1 MDFDKNTQKALE
13 QYKLN
18 KKKQEAEQ
26 EALAKA
32 MAEIYKNMKKDSG
45 NESDSD
51 NDDNDDNDSI
61 IDSDEERIN
70 SAVIL
75 EKSKEIKQKDEYYQR
90 LTTEE
95 EYQRKFYEDAEK
107 VLNDTKKED
116 NKKPRK
122 PIKKPIIIEEED
134 LEPKK
139 VINQKPIIKIDEVC
153 MPEPVITEIEQPK
166 PILKADEK
174 LKNKVKKIRE
184 ERALAKQKQEQ
195 PKLNNPDT
203 DASIITYK
211 TKTPEQM
218 TNDELID
225 EVYTQK
231 QSKEFINKENI
242 ELKKKLKEMEKQM
255 ADFEKYKMFYL
266 KNNGTDTFQTQN
278 DILKTFIKN
287 TYTITNII
295 KDRYKPLQIF
305 NKFIEYRNSLTLET
319 KMTKAD
325 MDIRRF
331 CQKLADLGLERITSN
346 GTNYF
351 IGLKLNE

>member
-1 MDFDKNTQKALE
+1 MDFDKDTKKALE

-61 IDSDEERIN
+61 IDSDQERIN

-90 LTTEE
+90 IITEE

-107 VLNDTKKED
+107 ALNNTKKED
-116 NKKPRK
+116 NKKPK
-122 PIKKPIIIEEED
+122 KYIKKPIEEEEQD

-139 VINQKPIIKIDEVC
+139 VINQTPIIKIDEVC
-153 MPEPVITEIEQPK
+153 MPEPVVTEIEQPK

-184 ERALAKQKQEQ
+184 ERALAKQKQEL
-195 PKLNNPDT
+195 PKLNNPDV

-218 TNDELID
+218 TNYELID

-255 ADFEKYKMFYL
+255 ADFEKYKMFYMN
-266 KNNGTDTFQTQN
+266 NNGTDTFQTQR
-278 DILKTFIKN
+278 DVLKNFIISN
-287 TYTITNII
+287 YEITNNH
-295 KDRYKPLQIF
+295 KDRIKISQIHKEF
-305 NKFIEYRNSLTLET
+305 SKIES
-319 KMTKAD
+319 
-325 MDIRRF
+325 MDIKIF
-331 CQKLADLGLERITSN
+331 IFKCKDLGLEKFNASGYNVFTCIKQKSAT
-346 GTNYF
+346 
-351 IGLKLNE
+351 L